1 MRIFEPFADR
11 VLVLPDAVPVK
22 TKGLA
27 VPTNQQDKA
36 TEGTVVAAGP
46 KSLKQTLKAPNA
58 PLFGASKMCE
68 WTVNEDGV
76 AVGDRVQFPQY
87 GGRKAMHNGVEHK
100 LFRLEELEGRIRD
113 VETDS
118 QR

>member
-36 TEGTVVAAGP
+36 TEGVVVAAGP
-46 KSLKQTLKAPNA
+46 KALKQEMEAYCGGLLTPGKL
-58 PLFGASKMCE
+58 SK
-68 WTVNEDGV
+68 WTINSDGV

-100 LFRLEELEGRIRD
+100 LFRLEELEGRIKD